1 MNNKAAVIG
10 LGYVGLPLAIEMSKK
25 YQVIGIDI
33 DKNKVAELN
42 SGNSYINDVT
52 DQEVQEAIKRGF
64 FATTEYEILST
75 VKYISICVP
84 TPLRKTKDPDMS
96 YILSAVKEISKY
108 LQKGQVIVLESTTYP
123 GATEEIILPCLVKKD
138 MIVGRDFFL
147 AFSPER
153 VDPGNKKFRTKNIPK
168 IIGGVTEKC
177 TSEAL
182 AFYSSFLDRVIPVSS
197 ARVAEMVKLL
207 ENTFRAVNIGMVNEM
222 AMMCERM
229 GIDIWEVIDAAATK
243 PFGFMP
249 FYPGPGIGGHC
260 IPLDPIYLSWKA
272 KSFNFYNRFIDLATD
287 INSNMPRYTV
297 NKLME
302 ILNSKGIPILGSKI
316 LVLGIAYKRD
326 VNDWRESPSIE
337 IIKLLIELGAK
348 VSYFDPYV
356 PQCVV
361 GNEKFSSINLDYS
374 KLQYW
379 DCVLLLTD
387 HSCYDY
393 DIIAKNARLIF
404 DTRNAFKK
412 INNLNIIKL
421 GASYVKK

>member
-412 INNLNIIKL
+412 FNNLNIIKL